1 MMDFHLKYVSAFP
14 ILYYQ
19 LINILKYI
27 NYFSFDVTL
36 TASNGQLTHYVKKL
50 SEVPTPRMR
59 QDQSIS
65 LDHNDYGA
73 VHSIGLYY
81 YKQIYYQRGVAG

>member
-1 MMDFHLKYVSAFP
+1 M
-14 ILYYQ
+14 
-19 LINILKYI
+19 
-27 NYFSFDVTL
+27 
-36 TASNGQLTHYVKKL
+36 ASNGQLTHYVKKL